1 MFRSHLPTAECQDQH
16 RPLACAAEKDSSMQ
30 AAFVQGSSSLMEE
43 MSNVVGA
50 YEVGSGRINYIS

>member
-1 MFRSHLPTAECQDQH
+1 MFRSHLPAAECQDQH

-43 MSNVVGA
+43 MSNVIGA
-50 YEVGSGRINYIS
+50 YEVGS